1 MKKHKFYLVFSLL
14 ALSLILFI
22 SWRKVEAPKA
32 IPPLGSSLIT
42 LCSSF
47 FLADTAYLPIQLH
60 EGLGD
65 LHFGISTNSPEAQKY
80 FDQGLRLIY
89 AFNHIEALRSFKEA
103 SRLDPGCPMAYW
115 GQALALGPNLN
126 DWNPKD
132 REKMAL
138 DAISQE
144 KKLKLYASPLELD
157 FINAMAARFNGKAYD
172 NRDSLNATYRIAM
185 SALAKKY
192 PAHPEALILYVDALM
207 TSIAWDYWE
216 RNGSPKEL
224 TKDAVSILEKTLLKF
239 PKHPGAHHLYIHLV
253 EASPNPG
260 AALASATFLENAM
273 PKAGHIVHM
282 PSHIY
287 ARVGNYSKSIS
298 SNVQAVKID
307 EEFLAASDDQGMYR
321 LGYYPHNID
330 FIGFSAYMNGQS
342 EKALQATA
350 KLAYRIKG
358 FESFA
363 PMYYGYFLPEPL
375 NAFVRFGKWN
385 EILSLPL
392 PEERYLQPLVM
403 GRFARGLAF
412 LRNGKLFEAKQELKK
427 LDSLNH
433 LDTLKTMY
441 AFYNSLGQISNVAT
455 CLLRGEILLSEKKT
469 SQGIDMLK
477 LAVVAEDD
485 FRYNEPP
492 DWRLPIRHY
501 LGAALL
507 ESGKYADAEKV
518 FQDDLIKNPENGWA
532 LQGLLQSQMKQG
544 KTKEVSATSQRF
556 AKAWKDADITIIS
569 SRF

>member
-1 MKKHKFYLVFSLL
+1 MLKHKSFTVFFLLLLSL
-14 ALSLILFI
+14 ALFL
-22 SWRKVEAPKA
+22 SWRKEQ
-32 IPPLGSSLIT
+32 IPENFVVTGNSRIT
-42 LCSSF
+42 MCGSF

-60 EGLGD
+60 DGLGD
-65 LHFGISTNSPEAQKY
+65 LHFGISTNNQQAQR
-80 FDQGLRLIY
+80 FFNQGLRLVY

-103 SRLDPGCPMAYW
+103 SRIDPGCPMAYW

-138 DAISQE
+138 EALDHA
-144 KKLKLYASPLELD
+144 KKLKLYASPVELD
-157 FINAMAARFNGKAYD
+157 FIHAMAARFNGKAYD
-172 NRDSLNATYRIAM
+172 NRDSLNTSYRIAM
-185 SALAKKY
+185 SKLAKKY
-192 PAHPEALILYVDALM
+192 PDHPEALTLYSDAIM

-216 RNGSPKEL
+216 RNGTPKEL
-224 TKDAVSILEKTLLKF
+224 TKEAVVILEKALFKF
-239 PKHPGAHHLYIHLV
+239 PSHPGAHHLYIHLV
-253 EASPNPG
+253 EASPNPA
-260 AALASATFLENAM
+260 AALKSAVFLENAM

-298 SNVQAVKID
+298 ANIQAVKVD
-307 EEFLAASDDQGMYR
+307 EEFLATSDDQGMYR

-342 EKALQATA
+342 EKAIQATA

-363 PMYYGYFLPEPL
+363 PMYYGYYLPEPL

-385 EILSLPL
+385 EILSLPV

-412 LRNGKLFEAKQELKK
+412 LRNGKVFEAKNELKK
-427 LDSLNH
+427 LDSLNR

-455 CLLRGEILLSEKKT
+455 CLLRGEILLSEKKIDE
-469 SQGIDMLK
+469 GIKMLK
-477 LAVVAEDD
+477 LGVAAEDD

-492 DWRLPIRHY
+492 DWRLPVRHY

-507 ESGKYADAEKV
+507 ESGKYAEAEKV
-518 FQDDLIKNPENGWA
+518 FQEDLIKNPENGWA
-532 LQGLLQSQMKQG
+532 LQGLLQSQLKQN
-544 KTKEVSATSQRF
+544 KTIEMSATAKRF
-556 AKAWKDADITIIS
+556 TIAWKDADLTIAS